1 MEAVSL
7 VLAHIDTVFAIL
19 FGLHAIAL
27 VIVNATDTPA
37 DDAALGKVY
46 RVLEMVAGLFSLR
59 AKQFPGEAS
68 VVEEL
73 KNSSESIAEV
83 DRWLGR

>member
-1 MEAVSL
+1 MEILSL
-7 VLAHIDTVFAIL
+7 VMAHVDTVFAIL
-19 FGLHAIAL
+19 FGLHAVAL

-37 DDAALGKVY
+37 DDEALAKVY
-46 RVLEMVAGLFSLR
+46 RVLEMAAGLFSIK
-59 AKQFPGEAS
+59 AKQFPGEAK